1 MARLHWKER
10 YGKDGICD
18 FKANRDF
25 YFKWLLAKTCSCFYI
40 KNLPDTV
47 DEFYVKSNLLTDG
60 DIGITEFDGKLYAVI
75 GAPGGEPDEY
85 YRPTLYTVA
94 NPKLG
99 SKIFTNG
106 KDGII
111 IYNSPIDAYVSGGLY
126 GLIDQTAVLLADN
139 IVSINCCQINTR
151 VTAAF
156 TADSDAQALAGEAV
170 LKSIYA
176 GHPYKILRSDLI
188 DKIGV
193 NPISTAGV
201 SQNLTELV
209 ELHNYIIANY
219 FQSIGIKSND
229 IRKKAHVLQEE
240 IDSQDDYLQISVL
253 EILAA
258 WQAGFDKVNELYGTD
273 IRVELNPALLDLL
286 VGGTSDT
293 NDSVDNTDD
302 TDTADA
308 EMDDSDRTD
317 DTVSTTESKADA
329 EDRQADIVDDEPTEA
344 EDIDTKN
351 AVVEDMVDTINDTDK
366 EDIPDRQEVDDNG
379 SMERS
384 GESEDV
390 GDDKQD

>member
-85 YRPTLYTVA
+85 YRPTIYTVA

-111 IYNSPIDAYVSGGLY
+111 IYNSPIDAYISGGLY
-126 GLIDQTAVLLADN
+126 GLIDQTATLLADN

-151 VTAAF
+151 VTAVF
-156 TADSDAQALAGEAV
+156 TADGDGQALAGEAV

-176 GHPYKILRSDLI
+176 GHPYKILRSDII

-193 NPISTAGV
+193 NPISTTGV
-201 SQNLTELV
+201 GQSLTELV

-293 NDSVDNTDD
+293 SVTNDVVDNTEN
-302 TDTADA
+302 TDTTDA
-308 EMDDSDRTD
+308 KMDDSDRTD
-317 DTVSTTESKADA
+317 DNVSTVESEADA
-329 EDRQADIVDDEPTEA
+329 EDGQVDTENIDTVDDI
-344 EDIDTKN
+344 EDKN
-351 AVVEDMVDTINDTDK
+351 AVVEDMVDTINDTDN
-366 EDIPDRQEVDDNG
+366 EEVDDDG

-390 GDDKQD
+390 GDSDQN

>member
-99 SKIFTNG
+99 SKIFTDG

-111 IYNSPIDAYVSGGLY
+111 IYNSPIDAYISGGLY
-126 GLIDQTAVLLADN
+126 GLIDQTATLLADN

-188 DKIGV
+188 DKISV

-209 ELHNYIIANY
+209 ELHNYIISNY

-258 WQAGFDKVNELYGTD
+258 WQAGFDKVNALYGTD

-286 VGGTSDT
+286 VGGKSDT
-293 NDSVDNTDD
+293 SVTNDVVDNTDG
-302 TDTADA
+302 TDTTDA
-308 EMDDSDRTD
+308 KMDDSDRTD
-317 DTVSTTESKADA
+317 DNVSTVESEVDA
-329 EDRQADIVDDEPTEA
+329 EDGQIDTENIDTA

-351 AVVEDMVDTINDTDK
+351 AVVEDMVDTINDTDN
-366 EDIPDRQEVDDNG
+366 EEVDDNG

-384 GESEDV
+384 SESEDV

>member
-85 YRPTLYTVA
+85 YRPTIYTVA

-99 SKIFTNG
+99 SKIFTDG

-111 IYNSPIDAYVSGGLY
+111 IYNSPIDAYISGGLY
-126 GLIDQTAVLLADN
+126 GLIDQTATLLADN

-156 TADSDAQALAGEAV
+156 TADSDAQALAGEAI

-188 DKIGV
+188 DKISV

-209 ELHNYIIANY
+209 ELHNYIISNY

-258 WQAGFDKVNELYGTD
+258 WQAGFDRVNELYGTD

-286 VGGTSDT
+286 VGGTSDS
-293 NDSVDNTDD
+293 NDVVDNTDD
-302 TDTADA
+302 TNTTDA

-317 DTVSTTESKADA
+317 DNVSTVESEVDA
-329 EDRQADIVDDEPTEA
+329 EDGQVDTGTEVTIDTA

-351 AVVEDMVDTINDTDK
+351 AVVEDMVDTINDTNN
-366 EDIPDRQEVDDNG
+366 EEVDDDG

-384 GESEDV
+384 SESEDV